1 MAEAT
6 VAHGKSPACSWAS
19 TGDIKSAG
27 EAARRTGHGRHKL
40 LGKEQHGPGEGGHVL
55 RSSQHPPSSSEGPSM
70 EPPHIHAVDTR
81 PHRGQKQGSGS
92 GLPAEHKPFWGN
104 VLNGG
109 PYGPEKLPQ

>member
-40 LGKEQHGPGEGGHVL
+40 LGKEQHGPGEGRPMFCHL
-55 RSSQHPPSSSEGPSM
+55 PS
-70 EPPHIHAVDTR
+70 I
-81 PHRGQKQGSGS
+81 
-92 GLPAEHKPFWGN
+92 LPAPVKDPPWS
-104 VLNGG
+104 
-109 PYGPEKLPQ
+109 LPIYTP